1 MPLTTL
7 TPLTTLKTKSFPLS
21 AFRFPFIYYLCD
33 VMRKIL
39 HLISSIFGA
48 ERAHSISVLLLR
60 IADKIP
66 TCKWFLRKI
75 YAVEDKALEREV
87 FGIRFRN
94 PIGIAAGYD
103 RNGEIFRPL
112 LAIGFGFVEIGTV
125 TPRPQQGNPKPRVF
139 NLPEDQAI
147 LNRIGLTSKGFEA
160 VLNNIRKEHQGIIL
174 GCNIGKNTVTP
185 PDEAAMDYLRVFRNL
200 YQYIDYF
207 TVNVSYNTTHKQY
220 VPRTRESIMAI
231 LEPLFNF
238 RRGQNQYRPILLKI
252 SPDLTNEEIDLMTD
266 IMVDTPLDGI
276 IATNATTH
284 PQGLNTPQEELRK
297 VGSGA
302 ISGKP
307 LTERAIEVVRRV
319 HERCKGTYPIIGVG
333 GLMTGDDV
341 KRMMEAGATLVQV
354 YTGFI
359 YNGLGFAGDLCKSL
373 ITPETPE
380 TAEITPTSETDNQ

>member
-1 MPLTTL
+1 MASL
-7 TPLTTLKTKSFPLS
+7 
-21 AFRFPFIYYLCD
+21 FR
-33 VMRKIL
+33 
-39 HLISSIFGA
+39 LISSIFGA
-48 ERAHSISVLLLR
+48 ERAHSLCVALLR
-60 IADKIP
+60 FADRIP
-66 TCKWFLRKI
+66 TAKWFLRKF
-75 YAVEDKALEREV
+75 YATEDKALEREV
-87 FGIRFRN
+87 FGLRFRN
-94 PIGIAAGYD
+94 PIGLSAGFD

-112 LAIGFGFVEIGTV
+112 SSLGFGFVEIGTV

-139 NLPEDQAI
+139 ALPKDKAI
-147 LNRIGLTSKGFEA
+147 LNRIGLASKGLEA
-160 VLNNIRKEHQGIIL
+160 VLENVRKRNEDIIL

-185 PDEAAMDYLRVFRNL
+185 PDEAPMDYLRVFRNL

-220 VPRTRESIMAI
+220 VPRTRESIMSI
-231 LEPLFNF
+231 LEPLFAF

-276 IATNATTH
+276 IATNATTNH
-284 PQGLNTPQEELRK
+284 SKLNTPQEELRK
-297 VGSGA
+297 SGAGA
-302 ISGKP
+302 ISGAP

-319 HERCKGTYPIIGVG
+319 YERCNGTYPIIGVG

-359 YNGLGFAGDLCKSL
+359 YNGAGFAGDLCKSL
-373 ITPETPE
+373 IAPPPQPQEE
-380 TAEITPTSETDNQ
+380 VAAEVPSEQTDNQ